1 MKILSFSLL
10 LLSLTACTEVKPSE
24 TSTPK
29 NEKMKNYV
37 AMFEIPAIDISRAIQ
52 FYQSIFDIKIEQMDV
67 GEMQMGIFPYENQL
81 VNAVIVKGK
90 DYQPSANGVTVYL
103 NGGDDLQL
111 IVDKIKAHQGK
122 ILVPKTAHADGNGF
136 FAVFIDSEGNKMG
149 LNSPR

>member
-1 MKILSFSLL
+1 MKTLSFSLL
-10 LLSLTACTEVKPSE
+10 LLSLVACTEVKPSE

-136 FAVFIDSEGNKMG
+136 FAIFLDSEGNKLG
-149 LNSPR
+149 LHSPR